1 MKVGL
6 LLEGGAMRGMYTCGV
21 LDVLLKNKIKVDLI
35 MGVSAGALFGVNYKS
50 RQIGRGLRFNLK
62 YIKDKRYFGLYSYIT
77 TGNILNAEFCFKD
90 IPDTLDDFNY
100 ASFKRT
106 KEEFYAVVTNIK
118 TGRAEYIKIDE
129 LKGDNLEYLRASG
142 SLPLVSKPVLIN
154 GEEYLDG
161 GIADGIPINKINSM
175 GIDKLI
181 VVLTRPEGYRKKKQ
195 NMAIS
200 KRAFRKY
207 PNLIKTIEN
216 RYKTYNNS
224 LDEVEF
230 LESQKD
236 LILIRP
242 SRLVNIKRVEKNKE
256 KIQEMYD
263 LGVEDAQNKLKEIKS
278 YLKENKNND

>member
-1 MKVGL
+1 MRVGL

-62 YIKDKRYFGLYSYIT
+62 YIKDKRYFGLYSFVT

-100 ASFKRT
+100 TSFKRT

-118 TGRAEYIKIDE
+118 TGKAEYIKIDE
-129 LKGDNLEYLRASG
+129 LKGDSLEYLRASG

-154 GEEYLDG
+154 GQEYLDG

-181 VVLTRPEGYRKKKQ
+181 VVLTRPDGYRKKKQ
-195 NMAIS
+195 NMTII
-200 KRAFRKY
+200 KRAFKNY
-207 PNLIKTIEN
+207 PNLVRTIEN

-224 LDEVEF
+224 LDEIEF
-230 LESQKD
+230 LESQKE

-256 KIQEMYD
+256 KIQEMYN
-263 LGVEDAQNKLKEIKS
+263 LGVEDAQKKLKEIKK
-278 YLKENKNND
+278 YLKENTNNK